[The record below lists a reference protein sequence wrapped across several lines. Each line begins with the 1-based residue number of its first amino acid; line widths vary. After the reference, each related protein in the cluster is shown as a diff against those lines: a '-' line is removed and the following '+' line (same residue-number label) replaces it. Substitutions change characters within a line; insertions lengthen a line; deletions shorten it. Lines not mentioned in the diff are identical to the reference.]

1 MPTNWVDVASD
12 AVKIGL
18 GVLISGVSGWA
29 VLRANQKHERTK
41 EQQVRIRE
49 EFRTIEVHLNQTWNT
64 VHRQTSNALAYF
76 GAPDVTLDPDQIY
89 NLEQDLVRSIDV
101 PEHIASDSCQI
112 DSKLQLM
119 GYAEASKRCREFYE
133 AIRVFQTVARGTKNR
148 NESSRNEI
156 TVLINKMNLKR
167 DALYHALSVIY
178 SSVFH

>member
-29 VLRANQKHERTK
+29 VLRANQRHERLK
-41 EQQVRIRE
+41 EQQARIRE

-64 VHRQTSNALAYF
+64 VHQQTSNALAYF
-76 GAPDVTLDPDQIY
+76 GVHELTLDPDQIY

-101 PEHIASDSCQI
+101 PQHIASDLCQI

-119 GYAEASKRCREFYE
+119 GYAEASKRCREFYD
-133 AIRVFQTVARGTKNR
+133 AIRVFQMVARGTKTR
-148 NESSRNEI
+148 NESSCNEI
-156 TVLINKMNLKR
+156 SALILKMNTKR

-178 SSVFH
+178 RSVFH